1 MSDDDYP
8 DDSVLTQELR
18 DSLSHVATSERPP
31 LAQITSRGRA
41 HHRRRLA
48 AVAGFGGAGVA
59 AGTALA
65 LGLTGALSTGALG
78 TGGPAAAGGASA
90 TRTTAAAVGSTGA
103 GSKAT
108 AGTPGTIETAAFTL
122 TGNANGTDTLVL
134 TMKQVFDPAVFQ
146 QALAQHGIPA
156 LVKSGE
162 FCTSSPAPA
171 NPAAIGVLSIQLP
184 AGLPHQGKA
193 MVATNAQ
200 PSSELIADTK
210 TVIDPA
216 RIPTGTELFFGY
228 SSSGHALFFD
238 LIYPGSYSC
247 SSDKPPMSRS

>member
-8 DDSVLTQELR
+8 DDSVLTQQLR
-18 DSLSHVATSERPP
+18 ESLSHVATSERPP

-48 AVAGFGGAGVA
+48 ALAGFGGAGVA

-65 LGLTGALSTGALG
+65 LGLTGALSTGALS
-78 TGGPAAAGGASA
+78 TSGPGAHAGGAGT
-90 TRTTAAAVGSTGA
+90 TRTTAAPAGSTGA
-103 GSKAT
+103 GSKAS
-108 AGTPGTIETAAFTL
+108 AGTIQTAAFTL

-156 LVKSGE
+156 LVKTGE

-184 AGLPHQGKA
+184 AGLPHKGKA
-193 MVATNAQ
+193 MVATSAQ

-247 SSDKPPMSRS
+247 SSDKPPMSRG

>member
-1 MSDDDYP
+1 MNDNEHS

-18 DSLSHVATSERPP
+18 DSLSRVAVSERPP
-31 LAQITSRGRA
+31 LAAITNRGRV
-41 HHRRRLA
+41 HQRRRLA

-65 LGLTGALSTGALG
+65 LGLTGVLG
-78 TGGPAAAGGASA
+78 TGAAAPAGGAGT
-90 TRTTAAAVGSTGA
+90 TRTTASPAGNPSGTST
-103 GSKAT
+103 
-108 AGTPGTIETAAFTL
+108 IQTAAFTL

-156 LVKSGE
+156 VVKSGVY
-162 FCTSSPAPA
+162 CTSNPSPP

-193 MVATNAQ
+193 MMATNAQ
-200 PSSELIADTK
+200 PRNQLVADTK

-216 RIPTGTELFFGY
+216 KIPTGTELFFGY
-228 SSSGHALFFD
+228 SSAGHALFFD

-247 SSDKPPMSRS
+247 GSGEPPMSGG